1 MFRTAPGKTC
11 RTLALVGAIAA
22 IGLTALLLS
31 VFPNRAF
38 AKRAETQSNASDCNR
53 ACLDGFVNRYLDALA
68 ANDPSHLP
76 VTKSVKFTEDGQR
89 LNLGDGLWNTC
100 TGRGTYRFYMEDP
113 QAGEV
118 AFFGTMRESGEP
130 VILALRLKI
139 ENRKISEIESI
150 IVRDVQDAKNMEKR
164 GHTDPLF
171 MESVPPSDR
180 LSRAELVRIANLYFS
195 GMQLDNGKG
204 DYSFFANDCDRV
216 ENGSEATNN
225 HEVENSSVIASQS
238 NSVEKASR
246 DRSSL
251 TYSASWGCAEQFQSG
266 LLHFV
271 TRIRDRRFVV
281 VDPERGVALAFGFFD
296 HASGKTRTFK
306 LPSGKTVVSGPTT
319 PWTWEIAEVFKVEH
333 HKIRR
338 IEAVYHRAP
347 YGMNSGWSSWQD
359 SMSTRPRWISISG
372 KSK

>member
-1 MFRTAPGKTC
+1 MLSSSALARTVAAVSVALFSFAAFPNPAFARGANAPG
-11 RTLALVGAIAA
+11 AA
-22 IGLTALLLS
+22 A
-31 VFPNRAF
+31 A
-38 AKRAETQSNASDCNR
+38 SNCDR
-53 ACLDGFVNRYLDALA
+53 ACLDGFVDQYLNALA
-68 ANDPSHLP
+68 ANDPSRLR
-76 VTKSVKFTEDGQR
+76 VTANVKFTEDGQR

-100 TGRGTYRFYMEDP
+100 TGRGTYKFYMEDP

-130 VILALRLKI
+130 IILALRLKI
-139 ENRKISEIESI
+139 DNRKIAEVETIV
-150 IVRDVQDAKNMEKR
+150 VRDVQDAKNMEKR
-164 GHTDPLF
+164 GHPDPLF
-171 MESVPPSDR
+171 MQSVAPADR
-180 LSRAELVRIANLYFS
+180 LSRAALVRTANLYFS
-195 GMQLDNGKG
+195 GMQLDDGKG
-204 DYSFFANDCDRV
+204 DYSFFASDCDRV

-225 HEVENSSVIASQS
+225 HQVENENVIASQS

-281 VDPERGVALAFGFFD
+281 VDTERGVALAFGFFD

-306 LPSGKTVVSGPTT
+306 LPNGKTVTSGPTT
-319 PWTWEIAEVFKVEH
+319 PWTWEIAEAFKVEH
-333 HKIRR
+333 NKIRR

-347 YGMNSGWSSWQD
+347 YGMNSGWSSWRD
-359 SMSTRPRWISISG
+359 NMSTRAQCVSATG
-372 KSK
+372 KN

>member
-1 MFRTAPGKTC
+1 MFRTTPGKTF
-11 RTLALVGAIAA
+11 RTLALVSAIAA
-22 IGLTALLLS
+22 IGLTALLFS
-31 VFPNRAF
+31 VFPNRAV
-38 AKRAETQSNASDCNR
+38 AKAAETQSSASDCNR

-89 LNLGDGLWNTC
+89 LNLGDGLWNTA
-100 TGRGTYRFYMEDP
+100 TGRGTYKFYMEDP

-150 IVRDVQDAKNMEKR
+150 VVRDVQDAKNMEKR

-204 DYSFFANDCDRV
+204 DYSFFASDCDRV

-225 HEVENSSVIASQS
+225 HEIENSSVIASQS

-246 DRSSL
+246 DRFSL
-251 TYSASWGCAEQFQSG
+251 TYSASWGCAEQFRSG

-271 TRIRDRRFVV
+271 TRIRDRRYVV
-281 VDPERGVALAFGFFD
+281 VDPERGVTLAFAFFD

-319 PWTWEIAEVFKVEH
+319 PWTWEIAEVFKIEH

-359 SMSTRPRWISISG
+359 SMSTRARWISISG
-372 KSK
+372 KK

>member
-1 MFRTAPGKTC
+1 MPKRI
-11 RTLALVGAIAA
+11 ALVGATAA
-22 IGLTALLLS
+22 LLVAALLLAAHPH
-31 VFPNRAF
+31 VAF
-38 AKRAETQSNASDCNR
+38 ARNANTASPSCDR
-53 ACLDGFVNRYLDALA
+53 ACLDGFVDRYLDALA
-68 ANDPSHLP
+68 ANDPSRLP
-76 VTKSVKFTEDGQR
+76 VTSNVKFTEDGQR

-100 TGRGTYRFYMEDP
+100 TGRGSYKFYMEDP
-113 QAGEV
+113 QMGEV
-118 AFFGTMRESGEP
+118 AFFGTMREAGEP

-139 ENRKISEIESI
+139 EDRKISEVET
-150 IVRDVQDAKNMEKR
+150 IVTRDVGDAQSMEKR

-171 MESVPPSDR
+171 MQAVAPSDR
-180 LSRAELVRIANLYFS
+180 LSRAALVHTANLYFS
-195 GMQLDNGKG
+195 GMQLDDGKG
-204 DYSFFANDCDRV
+204 DYSFFASDCDRV
-216 ENGSEATNN
+216 ENGGEATNN
-225 HEVENSSVIASQS
+225 HQVENGSVISSQS

-271 TRIRDRRFVV
+271 TRIRDRRYVI
-281 VDPERGVALAFGFFD
+281 VDTERGVALAFAFFD
-296 HASGKTRTFK
+296 HAAGKTRTFK
-306 LPSGKTVVSGPTT
+306 LPDGKTVTSGPTT

-359 SMSTRPRWISISG
+359 NMSTRAQFVSASG
-372 KSK
+372 GN

>member
-1 MFRTAPGKTC
+1 MSRRIALAGTVAVFLVAAFSLTVRPRVASARNANAATGPTC
-11 RTLALVGAIAA
+11 
-22 IGLTALLLS
+22 
-31 VFPNRAF
+31 
-38 AKRAETQSNASDCNR
+38 DR
-53 ACLDGFVNRYLDALA
+53 ACLDGFVDRYLDALA
-68 ANDPSHLP
+68 ANDPSRLP
-76 VTKSVKFTEDGQR
+76 VTASVKFTEDGQR
-89 LNLGDGLWNTC
+89 LKLGDGLWNTC
-100 TGRGTYRFYMEDP
+100 TGRGSYKFYMEDP
-113 QAGEV
+113 ETGEV

-139 ENRKISEIESI
+139 ENRKIAEVET
-150 IVRDVQDAKNMEKR
+150 IVTRDVGDAQNMEKR
-164 GHTDPLF
+164 GHPDPLF
-171 MESVPPSDR
+171 TQAVAPSDR
-180 LSRAELVRIANLYFS
+180 LSRAALVHTANLYFS
-195 GMQLDNGKG
+195 GMQLDDGKG
-204 DYSFFANDCDRV
+204 DYSFFSSDCDRV
-216 ENGSEATNN
+216 ENGGEATNN
-225 HEVENSSVIASQS
+225 HQVENGSVIASQS

-281 VDPERGVALAFGFFD
+281 VDTQRAVALAFTFFD
-296 HASGKTRTFK
+296 HASGKTRTFQ
-306 LPSGKTVVSGPTT
+306 LPDGKTVTSGPTT

-359 SMSTRPRWISISG
+359 NMSTRAQWAAIPG
-372 KSK
+372 KN

>member
-1 MFRTAPGKTC
+1 MSRRTA
-11 RTLALVGAIAA
+11 LAVTMAAFIAA
-22 IGLTALLLS
+22 ACL
-31 VFPNRAF
+31 F
-38 AKRAETQSNASDCNR
+38 APRLRVASARNANAAAGATCDR
-53 ACLDGFVNRYLDALA
+53 VCLDGFVNGYLDALA
-68 ANDPSHLP
+68 ANDPSRLP
-76 VTKSVKFTEDGQR
+76 VTANVKFTEDGQR

-100 TGRGTYRFYMEDP
+100 TGRGTYKFYMEDP
-113 QAGEV
+113 ETGEV

-139 ENRKISEIESI
+139 ENRKIAEVET
-150 IVRDVQDAKNMEKR
+150 IVTRDVGDAQNMEKR
-164 GHTDPLF
+164 GHPDPLF
-171 MESVPPSDR
+171 TQAVAPSDR
-180 LSRAELVRIANLYFS
+180 LSRAALVRTANLYFS
-195 GMQLDNGKG
+195 GMQLDDGKG
-204 DYSFFANDCDRV
+204 DYSFFSSDCDRV
-216 ENGSEATNN
+216 ENGGEATNN
-225 HEVENSSVIASQS
+225 HQLENGSVIASQS

-281 VDPERGVALAFGFFD
+281 VDTQRGVALAFTFFD
-296 HASGKTRTFK
+296 HASGKTRTFQ
-306 LPSGKTVVSGPTT
+306 LPDGKTVTSGPTT

-359 SMSTRPRWISISG
+359 NMSTRAQFVSMPG
-372 KSK
+372 NN

>member
-1 MFRTAPGKTC
+1 MSKRIALTSAIVALI
-11 RTLALVGAIAA
+11 LAAFLLVARPR
-22 IGLTALLLS
+22 S
-31 VFPNRAF
+31 AF
-38 AKRAETQSNASDCNR
+38 ARRANSAAAARCGR
-53 ACLDGFVNRYLDALA
+53 ACLDGFVDRYLDALA

-76 VTKSVKFTEDGQR
+76 VTSNVKFTEDGQR
-89 LNLGDGLWNTC
+89 LTLGDGLWNTC
-100 TGRGTYRFYMEDP
+100 TGRGAYKFYMEDP

-118 AFFGTMRESGEP
+118 AFFGTMREAGEP
-130 VILALRLKI
+130 VILAVRLKI
-139 ENRKISEIESI
+139 ENRKIAEIET
-150 IVRDVQDAKNMEKR
+150 IVTRDVGDAQNMEKR
-164 GHTDPLF
+164 GHPDPLF
-171 MESVPPSDR
+171 TKAVAPSDR
-180 LSRAELVRIANLYFS
+180 LSRAALVHTANLYFS
-195 GMQLDNGKG
+195 GMQLDDGKG
-204 DYSFFANDCDRV
+204 DYSFFASDCDRV

-225 HEVENSSVIASQS
+225 HQVENSSVIASQS

-271 TRIRDRRFVV
+271 TRIRDRRYVI
-281 VDPERGVALAFGFFD
+281 VDTERGVALAFAFFD
-296 HASGKTRTFK
+296 HASGKTRTFQ
-306 LPSGKTVVSGPTT
+306 LPDGKTVTSGPTT

-359 SMSTRPRWISISG
+359 NMSTRAQWVSIPG
-372 KSK
+372 KN

>member
-1 MFRTAPGKTC
+1 MAKRIA
-11 RTLALVGAIAA
+11 LACT
-22 IGLTALLLS
+22 TALFVFAAFLLAAR
-31 VFPNRAF
+31 PDLAF
-38 AKRAETQSNASDCNR
+38 ARGANAPAEPSCDR
-53 ACLDGFVNRYLDALA
+53 ACLDGFVDRYLDALA
-68 ANDPSHLP
+68 ANDPSRLP
-76 VTKSVKFTEDGQR
+76 VTANVKFTEDGQR

-100 TGRGTYRFYMEDP
+100 TGRGSYKFYMEDP
-113 QAGEV
+113 QMGEV
-118 AFFGTMRESGEP
+118 AFFGTMREAGEP

-139 ENRKISEIESI
+139 ENRKIAEIET
-150 IVRDVQDAKNMEKR
+150 IVTRDVSDAQNMEKR

-171 MESVPPSDR
+171 TQAVAPSDR
-180 LSRAELVRIANLYFS
+180 LSRAALVHTANLYFS
-195 GMQLDNGKG
+195 GMQLDDGKG

-216 ENGSEATNN
+216 ENGGEATNN
-225 HEVENSSVIASQS
+225 HQVENGSVISSQS

-271 TRIRDRRFVV
+271 TRIRDRRYVV
-281 VDPERGVALAFGFFD
+281 VDTERGVALAFAFFD
-296 HASGKTRTFK
+296 HAAGKTRTFQ
-306 LPSGKTVVSGPTT
+306 LPSGKTVTSGPTT

-333 HKIRR
+333 NKIRR

-359 SMSTRPRWISISG
+359 NMSTRAQFVSVPG
-372 KSK
+372 KN

>member
-1 MFRTAPGKTC
+1 MPKRI
-11 RTLALVGAIAA
+11 ALVGATAA
-22 IGLTALLLS
+22 LLVAALLLAAHPH
-31 VFPNRAF
+31 VAF
-38 AKRAETQSNASDCNR
+38 ARNANTASPSCDR
-53 ACLDGFVNRYLDALA
+53 ACLDGFVDRYLDALA
-68 ANDPSHLP
+68 ANDPSRLP
-76 VTKSVKFTEDGQR
+76 VTSNVKFTEDGQR

-100 TGRGTYRFYMEDP
+100 TGRGSYKFYMEDP
-113 QAGEV
+113 QMGEV
-118 AFFGTMRESGEP
+118 AFFGTMREAGEP

-139 ENRKISEIESI
+139 EDRKISEVET
-150 IVRDVQDAKNMEKR
+150 IVTRDVGDAQSMEKR

-171 MESVPPSDR
+171 MQAVAPSDR
-180 LSRAELVRIANLYFS
+180 LSRAALVHTANLYFS
-195 GMQLDNGKG
+195 GMQLDDGKG
-204 DYSFFANDCDRV
+204 DYSFFASDCDRV
-216 ENGSEATNN
+216 ENGGEATNN
-225 HEVENSSVIASQS
+225 HQVENGSVISSQS

-271 TRIRDRRFVV
+271 TRIRDRRYVI
-281 VDPERGVALAFGFFD
+281 VDTERGVALAFAFFD
-296 HASGKTRTFK
+296 HAAT
-306 LPSGKTVVSGPTT
+306 SGPTT

-359 SMSTRPRWISISG
+359 NMSTRAQFVSASG
-372 KSK
+372 GN